1 MARGRRGSGARGNRG
16 RKSRTSRTS
25 SRSTSSRSRNT
36 RGSGARGNRGR
47 TTSTR
52 TTRTS
57 KTTNTKSTKTSQST
71 NTRSNRGPNYS
82 GLAKKLGVHPSVI
95 KNRAKVRDA
104 AAARHAKFKQTRVQT
119 FGGKKTSFSK
129 AEQKRIT
136 DAGYSVQGYSK
147 AAPRSNTQ
155 LQVDKDNQMYGNTVP
170 EGSFGISEAGRIQ
183 AEKNKA
189 EAAAKAAAARKAEAA
204 RVAAAKKEA
213 TRKRTFDPTR
223 ANTNMVSFGAM
234 YNNPLSSNNYFNL
247 GKNIRVPNEDTAS
260 FRRLFKDDI
269 SQVTRTDKGF
279 KAGDKSL
286 KSFRP
291 LKAFTP
297 DMVKTGPTPLA
308 RQMATR
314 FLPGALKNISLG
326 SQIFNQGREDSGLT
340 QSLNQVGNINAGG
353 LSIGFKSDPST
364 DIGARVGSFFTSLP
378 GKISDAFTGGDDT
391 KVASAGGLNIG
402 GGVDSGDAPQSKVGR
417 VLTFGKN
424 LVQQPKALAAYG
436 VDVAKQL
443 LTPKLADGTLT
454 GNMDFAGNLPGD
466 KGFDN
471 RDVQIKS
478 AVNNAMDSKFVQQY
492 GENLGLPKN
501 FKAQTKDA
509 LAALGENYKGATAD
523 RDGIYEGT
531 SKTLKNLSSDKRLAP
546 IAKYLNQLGTDN
558 ENVTDADR
566 NKKFSMMGFQT
577 PFTNEQA
584 ADAITAFQ
592 PNVEGM
598 AGLSR
603 ADRGLIEGSGGNRII
618 SGKLTDIAREAITG
632 NIGTGDSLGIEKGT
646 PLTIGNMLDAGSTIA
661 SNLQNPDTLAS
672 KRSAEIG
679 RLADKAGKI
688 TTPSLIKGLIPRF
701 GGSGSLRPNAVS
713 SLGSGATTL
722 AAATPTSVE
731 EVLPLPTT
739 ATQTGT
745 DAGNLAS
752 IMQNAYQNQMSLYG
766 MNPNYS
772 ANFMQPRFNRPR
784 KRFRQVFNRGYF

>member
-1 MARGRRGSGARGNRG
+1 MGGKKGKK
-16 RKSRTSRTS
+16 KSKKKKSY
-25 SRSTSSRSRNT
+25 
-36 RGSGARGNRGR
+36 
-47 TTSTR
+47 
-52 TTRTS
+52 
-57 KTTNTKSTKTSQST
+57 TKAQQM
-71 NTRSNRGPNYS
+71 
-82 GLAKKLGVHPSVI
+82 AKKRIAAGKTISSV
-95 KNRAKVRDA
+95 KA
-104 AAARHAKFKQTRVQT
+104 ANKSSMQKKAADRHAKFKQTKVQT

-136 DAGYSVQGYSK
+136 DAGYSVAGYSK
-147 AAPRSNTQ
+147 APAQSNTQ
-155 LQVDKDNQMYGNTVP
+155 LQVNKDNQMYGNTFP
-170 EGSFGISEAGRIQ
+170 SGAIGISEEGKALAAQ
-183 AEKNKA
+183 QKA
-189 EAAAKAAAARKAEAA
+189 EAAAKKAAEA
-204 RVAAAKKEA
+204 AAAKKEA
-213 TRKRTFDPTR
+213 TRKSTFD
-223 ANTNMVSFGAM
+223 AG
-234 YNNPLSSNNYFNL
+234 
-247 GKNIRVPNEDTAS
+247 
-260 FRRLFKDDI
+260 RL
-269 SQVTRTDKGF
+269 KG
-279 KAGDKSL
+279 G
-286 KSFRP
+286 
-291 LKAFTP
+291 
-297 DMVKTGPTPLA
+297 
-308 RQMATR
+308 
-314 FLPGALKNISLG
+314 I
-326 SQIFNQGREDSGLT
+326 LT
-340 QSLNQVGNINAGG
+340 QSSAAFADTFAKPKYMYQGNFAGRIPGLSNYFSPDAGAAATYSRSGMFKGIPFAGG
-353 LSIGFKSDPST
+353 SSTGTLTKFKVPDGAKIGRSPLGIRQFKLNPKQMTQLGKGITVAGD
-364 DIGARVGSFFTSLP
+364 DVAKVAAKGLGKYGARAVPFVGAGLSLADSFNRVREGDYTGAALAAGSAIPGPVGWASLA
-378 GKISDAFTGGDDT
+378 GLAAKDISSAINT
-391 KVASAGGLNIG
+391 KETKTASVDAGGLNIAST
-402 GGVDSGDAPQSKVGR
+402 GGVDSGDAPQSNVGR

-424 LVQQPKALAAYG
+424 LVQQPKAALAYG
-436 VDVAKQL
+436 SDVAKQL

-577 PFTNEQA
+577 PFTNEMA

-598 AGLSR
+598 AGLSK
-603 ADRGLIEGSGGNRII
+603 ADRGLIQGSGGNRII

-632 NIGTGDSLGIEKGT
+632 NIGTGDSLGIQKGT

-661 SNLQNPDTLAS
+661 SNLQQDGTLAS
-672 KRSAEIG
+672 KRSAEIAN
-679 RLADKAGKI
+679 LANQAGKI
-688 TTPSLIKGLIPRF
+688 TTPSLIKGLIPKF
-701 GGSGSLRPNAVS
+701 GGSGSFRPNAVS
-713 SLGSGATTL
+713 SLGQGATTL

-745 DAGNLAS
+745 ESGNLAS

-766 MNPNYS
+766 MNPNYA
-772 ANFMQPRFNRPR
+772 ANFRQPRFNRPR